1 MKKVYEDST
10 TEIFETDTHIFGI
23 SKDNSLKNY
32 YSVSAKEKDKKGK
45 IIATRCSYEKAMDII
60 KNYK

>member
-10 TEIFETDTHIFGI
+10 TEIYETDTHIFGI

-32 YSVSAKEKDKKGK
+32 YTVSAREKDKKGK
-45 IIATRCSYEKAMDII
+45 VIATRCSYEKAMNII